1 MYCTKKLKYL
11 TVLFI
16 TFPETR
22 QRQISSTTMDSSSMS
37 ATEYS
42 RSCVGTVISFTK
54 PPPVGLRNTLVARTV
69 ESAAPFLR
77 ACISDGGR
85 VSYEIVSPSAADLFL
100 FALIES
106 SKNFL
111 GSRDALSSMVDAIS
125 KSLGP
130 CHWESHDHECDICK
144 ETTTSKAL
152 FFKLRDS
159 RNRSHCRSRS
169 RLSFTKCSNPDCDCS
184 HAPPILRTLIANQ
197 SHTYK
202 ASCLERVLCT
212 RLALAV
218 EAFRSTQLAEF
229 GCVVDPQKKKV
240 VQHGFASDM
249 ALLADSTLDYMYS
262 LNSNIDFSPDF
273 ASKDMR
279 RLYEAHARLLSWDFP
294 MTTMIYVPPVNRQ
307 PPLHNFVSKKFIERH
322 TGEAIVNGSNT
333 YMVCT
338 PDRVQAGAV
347 CDLYFSDKYRPNIT
361 LSLFWRWPITIP
373 NNYTEGFWY
382 DPHSGRLAAPV
393 PQGITVCKS
402 LSDFTSKMKT
412 NLTTNF
418 VVVNAQELD
427 FIMMK
432 MLLQAIIKTGS
443 CCHFMGLMQPVGVIK
458 EARMN
463 GRPFLFFCWWNHIK
477 PVLPSRTRYTFKVA
491 TPPLDASISELA
503 VALQHATVDK
513 DHEAI
518 AERAAECWHFTHWP
532 GVEYTVTSPPP
543 RVHHIGSYKMHSTDS
558 DRICMRSC
566 NNAFSVKVTTK
577 SSAAIGEI
585 RKGDWAHIVRF
596 SAWAPVPTH
605 IVQSGLKWKITD
617 LPAASFSKA
626 LHVFAAV
633 DAESFKGLAVRMKL
647 ALSKIGVFLTAAIT
661 GITRDIANTL
671 RDLAGRDHIL
681 VPENPNT
688 DAAVSIGLD
697 CYLAAV
703 GAPSPTKFVRV
714 RDKLIYTH
722 TCTQFREY
730 LSKAA
735 ACSPKSLRGTIKE
748 IDSIFCKF
756 NTPKEEDRP
765 KKKKR
770 IL

>member
-1 MYCTKKLKYL
+1 
-11 TVLFI
+11 
-16 TFPETR
+16 
-22 QRQISSTTMDSSSMS
+22 MDNSSMS

-42 RSCVGTVISFTK
+42 RRCVGTVLSFTN

-85 VSYEIVSPSAADLFL
+85 VTYEIESPSAADLFL

-169 RLSFTKCSNPDCDCS
+169 RLSFTKCSNQIATVHMHRRFYALSLLTNLLHTSFLPRARS
-184 HAPPILRTLIANQ
+184 APASPLPLRPFGPHSWPSSVVLSTPA
-197 SHTYK
+197 K
-202 ASCLERVLCT
+202 ER
-212 RLALAV
+212 
-218 EAFRSTQLAEF
+218 
-229 GCVVDPQKKKV
+229 
-240 VQHGFASDM
+240 QHGFASDM

-262 LNSNIDFSPDF
+262 LNSNTDFSPDF

-294 MTTMIYVPPVNRQ
+294 MTTMIYVPPINRQ

-361 LSLFWRWPITIP
+361 LSLYWRWPITIP

-503 VALQHATVDK
+503 VAFNTPRSTRLRST
-513 DHEAI
+513 
-518 AERAAECWHFTHWP
+518 ERAAASGILLTGPAWSTLHLL
-532 GVEYTVTSPPP
+532 

-558 DRICMRSC
+558 DRICMR
-566 NNAFSVKVTTK
+566 ATAT
-577 SSAAIGEI
+577 
-585 RKGDWAHIVRF
+585 
-596 SAWAPVPTH
+596 
-605 IVQSGLKWKITD
+605 
-617 LPAASFSKA
+617 
-626 LHVFAAV
+626 
-633 DAESFKGLAVRMKL
+633 
-647 ALSKIGVFLTAAIT
+647 LS
-661 GITRDIANTL
+661 
-671 RDLAGRDHIL
+671 
-681 VPENPNT
+681 P
-688 DAAVSIGLD
+688 
-697 CYLAAV
+697 
-703 GAPSPTKFVRV
+703 
-714 RDKLIYTH
+714 
-722 TCTQFREY
+722 
-730 LSKAA
+730 
-735 ACSPKSLRGTIKE
+735 
-748 IDSIFCKF
+748 
-756 NTPKEEDRP
+756 
-765 KKKKR
+765 
-770 IL
+770 